1 MPDFIPVIHASL
13 ADRPDEADT
22 LIAAEAVRNA
32 LRELGHESE
41 ILALDLDFSPLENLA
56 RREPLAVF
64 NLVEAVRGDATLA
77 HLAPALLEHLGL
89 AFTGSDL
96 VAQLRTMSKLLT
108 KQALVA
114 RGLPTTA
121 WWTAAET
128 VPGDERVIV
137 KSVWEHASYGMDSGS
152 VVAGREAAAEI
163 RSRQARFGGEF
174 FAERFLAGREFNIA
188 ILAGETGPQVL
199 PIQEILF
206 DIPDEQRPRIVD
218 YEAKWDETSPAFHA
232 TPRRFGL
239 EVEEPQLAERLA
251 SLGLECWQ
259 EFGLA
264 GYARVDVRTDES
276 GTPFILEVNTNP
288 CLTPDAGFVAT
299 AAEAGLSYHDI
310 IARILAAAGQRQRTD
325 VPCCA

>member
-1 MPDFIPVIHASL
+1 MPGFIPVVHASL

-32 LRELGHESE
+32 LQNLGYDSE
-41 ILALDLDFSPLENLA
+41 ILALDLDFSPLEDLA
-56 RREPLAVF
+56 RRKPRAVF

-77 HLAPALLEHLGL
+77 HLAPALLEHFDLP
-89 AFTGSDL
+89 FTGSGL

-108 KQALVA
+108 KQALIA

-121 WWTAAET
+121 WWTATDA
-128 VPGDERVIV
+128 VPPDERVIV
-137 KSVWEHASYGMDSGS
+137 KSVWEHASYGMDTGS
-152 VVAGREAAAEI
+152 VVSGREAIAEI

-174 FAERFLAGREFNIA
+174 FAERFLAGREFNVA
-188 ILAGETGPQVL
+188 ILSGEDRPEVL

-206 DIPDEQRPRIVD
+206 DIPDDQRPRIVD
-218 YEAKWDETSPAFHA
+218 YEAKWDETSPAFHG
-232 TPRRFGL
+232 TPRQFGL
-239 EVEEPQLAERLA
+239 ETREPQLAGRLA
-251 SLGLECWQ
+251 GMARECWQ

-276 GTPFILEVNTNP
+276 GTPYILEVNTNP

-299 AAEAGLSYHDI
+299 AAKAGLSYLDI
-310 IARILAAAGQRQRTD
+310 IARILAAAMQRERTD
-325 VPCCA
+325 ESCCA